1 MSVQVARSSSCALS
15 LALRT
20 TRRSSSDSLSEDP
33 MRKREAPFL
42 RLELPLPLLELP
54 LLEELPLE
62 ESLELPSSA

>member
-1 MSVQVARSSSCALS
+1 
-15 LALRT
+15 
-20 TRRSSSDSLSEDP
+20 